1 MELKELLEKENIN
14 IESINELDTNK
25 VYIFKV
31 YFEDDTSKESILRIL
46 SHLKEI
52 LKELNLPN
60 FALMP
65 ICNNITNPKDLK
77 IFELDREE
85 NNK

>member
-14 IESINELDTNK
+14 IDIKELDKNK

-31 YFEDDTSKESILRIL
+31 YFEDDTSKETIFKGL
-46 SHLKEI
+46 SHIKEI
-52 LKELNLPN
+52 LNELDLEN

-65 ICNNITNPKDLK
+65 ICNNIKNPKDLK
-77 IFELDREE
+77 IFELDKEVS
-85 NNK
+85 K